1 MRRIA
6 LALLAAS
13 ALSGVAVQDS
23 FAAEPPATDWTGFY
37 LGGNVGYN
45 WGTDD
50 VSVNGLAIE
59 DFSLPANGST
69 SLKPTGFIGGVQ
81 AGYNWEFAPHWVV
94 GLETDFQ
101 WTGQKN
107 SATQTATISSASCF
121 GLGSPDCSVTG
132 ASGSANVTAKLDW
145 LGTFRGRLGY
155 VVDRALVYGTGG
167 LAYGHVQHSL
177 AGSMSGTFFDSNSCE
192 GGCNFGGSFAAS
204 NSAINV
210 GWVLGAGVEGFLP
223 NTNNWIWRVEYLY
236 ADLVIDRVTV
246 PFNASATITGLGT
259 TPESGTFTYDSH
271 FTDQIVRAALSYRF

>member
-37 LGGNVGYN
+37 LGGNVGYS

-59 DFSLPANGST
+59 DFSLPASGSN
-69 SLKPTGFIGGVQ
+69 SLKPTSFIGGVQ
-81 AGYNWEFAPHWVV
+81 TGYNWEFAPHWVV

-132 ASGSANVTAKLDW
+132 ASGNANVTAKLDW

-210 GWVLGAGVEGFLP
+210 GWVLGAGIEGFLP

-236 ADLVIDRVTV
+236 ADLVIDHVTV

-259 TPESGTFTYDSH
+259 TPENGTFTYDTH